1 MPYRSELKR
10 PDLKGQFPCS
20 VCGKVFCHS
29 SSLSRHRMQAHF
41 KSYTCSQCNQ
51 EISSSET
58 LRSHM
63 FRIHQISR
71 MFMCR
76 CCNWAFADKTSLH
89 IHMQSM
95 NKDGNPGDVYVLARS
110 STEAGS
116 FRNEMSSD
124 GESRT
129 SNASSPL
136 TMRIQSPA
144 EASEAK
150 GTLPFSAEN
159 LGLDFGKTFF
169 GNDKISNN
177 IKSSIFPQFNEGMDM
192 LMKLKNQQPQIGK
205 TPTVQDLLGQN
216 SLLNCWLATNPLCQ
230 NNIFDLSNPNLLNL
244 GKLSSLPVSGKRPE
258 GSVTA
263 EIVNNGN
270 NRKDEISV
278 KTEECNSESGKSDI
292 LENSP
297 SKTSPSF
304 LDNLFNKKLAVFSGN
319 DDNNQSTSRTN
330 KRKARKPQ
338 QLKDTSFNSSNGD
351 DELEPQAK
359 ISNLSYLVEH
369 LNSNSK
375 NDDKLNENQEQHSP
389 AISDSHTC
397 ESGQNNSTNSCSLD
411 KCDNCKSVQKQNIV
425 LQEENNKVRRRMSKI
440 ENAVYKFEKA
450 IKEYSNKTLPE
461 NMKSE
466 MINLV
471 DTCFKA
477 CTDDETI
484 SSSDNYD
491 SSESTEL
498 LGSGIFG
505 APLFTPLNKISS
517 I

>member
-110 STEAGS
+110 STEAGT

-136 TMRIQSPA
+136 NMRTQSPA

-150 GTLPFSAEN
+150 SALSFAAEN
-159 LGLDFGKTFF
+159 LGLDFGKNFLSS
-169 GNDKISNN
+169 DKITNN
-177 IKSSIFPQFNEGMDM
+177 IKSSIFPQFNEGIDM
-192 LMKLKNQQPQIGK
+192 LMKIKSQQQPQIGK
-205 TPTVQDLLGQN
+205 TPTVQDLFGQN

-230 NNIFDLSNPNLLNL
+230 NNIFDLTNPNLLNL

-258 GSVTA
+258 ASVTA

-270 NRKDEISV
+270 NRKDEIPV
-278 KTEECNSESGKSDI
+278 KTEECNSDSGKSDV
-292 LENSP
+292 LDN
-297 SKTSPSF
+297 TSYKNNPSF
-304 LDNLFNKKLAVFSGN
+304 LDNLFNKKLAAFNGN
-319 DDNNQSTSRTN
+319 DDTPQSISKTN

-338 QLKDTSFNSSNGD
+338 QLKDSSFSSSNG
-351 DELEPQAK
+351 EEESEPKAK
-359 ISNLSYLVEH
+359 ISNLSYLVQH
-369 LNSNSK
+369 LNSNGR
-375 NDDKLNENQEQHSP
+375 NEIKLNENEEQHSP

-397 ESGQNNSTNSCSLD
+397 ESGQNNSTNSCSSD

-450 IKEYSNKTLPE
+450 IKEYSDKTLPE

-471 DTCFKA
+471 DTCFKT

-484 SSSDNYD
+484 IDNYN
-491 SSESTEL
+491 SSESKEL
-498 LGSGIFG
+498 VGSSVIGT
-505 APLFTPLNKISS
+505 PLFTLNKISS
-517 I
+517 

>member
-110 STEAGS
+110 STEAGT

-136 TMRIQSPA
+136 PIGTQSPA

-150 GTLPFSAEN
+150 SAINFTAEN
-159 LGLDFGKTFF
+159 LGLDFGKHPFF
-169 GNDKISNN
+169 SNDKTTNN
-177 IKSSIFPQFNEGMDM
+177 IKSSIFPQFGDGIDM
-192 LMKLKNQQPQIGK
+192 FMKMKNPQPQVGK
-205 TPTVQDLLGQN
+205 TPSVQDLFGQN

-258 GSVTA
+258 ASVTA

-270 NRKDEISV
+270 NRKEEISV
-278 KTEECNSESGKSDI
+278 KTEECNSDSGKSDI
-292 LENSP
+292 HENSP
-297 SKTSPSF
+297 YKTSPSF
-304 LDNLFNKKLAVFSGN
+304 LDNLFNKKLTTFNGN
-319 DDNNQSTSRTN
+319 DDVSPSLSRAN

-338 QLKDTSFNSSNGD
+338 QLKDASLNSSNGD
-351 DELEPQAK
+351 DDSEPQTK
-359 ISNLSYLVEH
+359 ISNLSYLVQH
-369 LNSNSK
+369 LSANVKS
-375 NDDKLNENQEQHSP
+375 DKLNENQEQHSP

-397 ESGQNNSTNSCSLD
+397 ESGQNNSTNSCSSE
-411 KCDNCKSVQKQNIV
+411 KCDHCKRVQKQNIV

-440 ENAVYKFEKA
+440 ESAVFKFEKA
-450 IKEYSNKTLPE
+450 IKEYSDKTLPE
-461 NMKSE
+461 DMKSE

-471 DTCFKA
+471 DSCFKT
-477 CTDDETI
+477 CNDDETL
-484 SSSDNYD
+484 SEKYDRSD
-491 SSESTEL
+491 SL
-498 LGSGIFG
+498 ALVPAQLFG
-505 APLFTPLNKISS
+505 ASLFSSCNKVSS
-517 I
+517 V